1 MKELKKYYRQI
12 SSWLP
17 CGGKLKKEIM
27 ARLRST
33 VEAYLLENPTA
44 DFDALQVHFGTP
56 PANRHCV
63 CGRNG
68 NKRITD
74 PTSCAQAN
82 HQDRFHLRRHT
93 GRNMGIGGFV
103 AVDHWFAGHSGHN
116 DCRAPHYSMR

>member
-56 PANRHCV
+56 QQIVTAFVDEMGTKELLIQLHARNRIIKIVFICAGILV
-63 CGRNG
+63 AIWGLAVLSLWIIG
-68 NKRITD
+68 LLDIVG
-74 PTSCAQAN
+74 PTIVEPPTII
-82 HQDRFHLRRHT
+82 R
-93 GRNMGIGGFV
+93 
-103 AVDHWFAGHSGHN
+103 
-116 DCRAPHYSMR
+116 